1 MYLFIFF
8 SQSGAIRQLKRKK
21 NSKKKKT
28 PPPSFVINEFSDG
41 KWGFN
46 QTKLSVTKLRRLVDS
61 TRGIILLMF
70 DQEDGNRKVF
80 TSVFLWVSV
89 QAPNTVIESPRL
101 PSRASGYNGN
111 VIVVKGDGGWLIFVF
126 WRRRRTK
133 ITPYCDHQRC
143 RYLITSNKT
152 WKFVKILFEVS
163 IFFGWLFEGI
173 N

>member
-1 MYLFIFF
+1 M
-8 SQSGAIRQLKRKK
+8 
-21 NSKKKKT
+21 
-28 PPPSFVINEFSDG
+28 
-41 KWGFN
+41 
-46 QTKLSVTKLRRLVDS
+46 RRLVDS

-126 WRRRRTK
+126 WRRRRTE

-163 IFFGWLFEGI
+163 IFFLGCLKILISSSPNFKQILQDRGVTASTSFI
-173 N
+173 

>member
-1 MYLFIFF
+1 M
-8 SQSGAIRQLKRKK
+8 
-21 NSKKKKT
+21 
-28 PPPSFVINEFSDG
+28 
-41 KWGFN
+41 
-46 QTKLSVTKLRRLVDS
+46 RRLVDS

-163 IFFGWLFEGI
+163 IFLGGCLKILISSSPNFKQILHDRGVTASTSFI
-173 N
+173 